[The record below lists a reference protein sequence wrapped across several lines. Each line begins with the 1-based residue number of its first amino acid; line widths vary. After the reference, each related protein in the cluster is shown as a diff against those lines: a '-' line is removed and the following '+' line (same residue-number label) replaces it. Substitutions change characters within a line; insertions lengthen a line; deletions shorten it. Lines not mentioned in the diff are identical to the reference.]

1 MSCCF
6 NMLFESLNELAFAI
20 YQTNQYIVLNELFS
34 YALIKPKYTVL
45 GINDVFL
52 NLIHNVMKAVMT
64 KRIMLG
70 VF

>member
-45 GINDVFL
+45 VLKDVFL
-52 NLIHNVMKAVMT
+52 NLMHNVIKALKT
-64 KRIMLG
+64 KRIMIA